1 MFTNFG
7 GQKDLFRSRFW
18 GVKYWTSFCN
28 YLDAAR
34 RYLQFEYS
42 RSQNGLRMRKI
53 HLFYWTV
60 RKTDS
65 NPNSGTRL
73 ILDRSNF
80 FSSLFFFSRFFFF
93 FFSLFFFFFF
103 PFFSLFYSLSSFS
116 PSFQDKLDKMQIRS
130 GEDVSDLNYDYDNK
144 QCVAHGGNW
153 WMGWWTADGIMMQRL
168 RD

>member
-80 FSSLFFFSRFFFF
+80 F
-93 FFSLFFFFFF
+93 FFSLFFLTLFFSSLSFSFLFF
-103 PFFSLFYSLSSFS
+103 SFFSLSFFS

-144 QCVAHGGNW
+144 QCVARGGNW
-153 WMGWWTADGIMMQRL
+153 WIGWWTADGIMMQRL

>member
-42 RSQNGLRMRKI
+42 RSQNWLRMRKI

-73 ILDRSNF
+73 ILDRSKKNF
-80 FSSLFFFSRFFFF
+80 FSFFFSRLFFLFLLPLFLFF
-93 FFSLFFFFFF
+93 SFLFSLFF
-103 PFFSLFYSLSSFS
+103 SLSPFS

-130 GEDVSDLNYDYDNK
+130 GEDGSDLNYDYDNK
-144 QCVAHGGNW
+144 QCVARGRNW
-153 WMGWWTADGIMMQRL
+153 WMGWWTAEGIMMQRR